1 MANIY
6 ADPSFNS
13 PVTTQAILGEVLTIL
28 DRKDDWLRVR
38 QWDNYEGWIYHFYL
52 TDQSNNWNPDYT
64 FQGRETWVHE
74 RPSTDAKTIR
84 QITTGAYL
92 PGDDVENGWMKVQLP
107 DGKRGFILDD
117 TEETQFQSFRQRIL
131 FTAERYLGASYT
143 WGGKTALGFDC
154 SGFVQTVY
162 RLNGI
167 QLPRDTSQQIE
178 VGELIHSHTELQAGD
193 LVFFK
198 ENGNVNH
205 VGITYDADSFI
216 HCSGFVKR
224 NSFAESD
231 PDYSQALTEKRAEM
245 KRIVQD

>member
-13 PVTTQAILGEVLTIL
+13 AVTTQAILGEVLEIL
-28 DRKDDWLRVR
+28 DRKDDWLRIR

-52 TDQSNNWNPDYT
+52 TDKSGDWNPNYT
-64 FQGRETWVHE
+64 FQGRETWVRE
-74 RPSTDAKTIR
+74 EPSIDAQTIR

-92 PGDDVENGWMKVQLP
+92 PGDTAENGWMKVQLP
-107 DGKRGFILDD
+107 DGRRGFILDD
-117 TEETQFQSFRQRIL
+117 TEDEQFHSFRRRIL
-131 FTAERYLGASYT
+131 FTAERYLGASYL

-167 QLPRDTSQQIE
+167 QLPRDTTQQIE
-178 VGELIHSHTELQAGD
+178 VGELIHSRMELQSGD

-198 ENGNVNH
+198 ENGKVNH
-205 VGITYDADSFI
+205 VGIAYDADRFI

-231 PDYSQALTEKRAEM
+231 PDYSRALAEKRAEM